1 MIIDQVINRS
11 IKLPSSWFS
20 TPQELFSF
28 ESRLARKYLKLLK
41 VLMNRPKYRSIMR
54 YRSTNNDKYLAIR
67 SKLSTRLGFS
77 IDNDNLYTDLDI
89 ITQHDRLIITYSAS
103 SRISGKATL
112 SVARDIEVSHK
123 LGMHRIAWNQLI
135 RSLPR
140 EYLYYKLSKSRSRRK
155 L

>member
-20 TPQELFSF
+20 TPQELSSF
-28 ESRLARKYLKLLK
+28 ESRLAKKYLKLLK

-67 SKLSTRLGFS
+67 SKLSTQLGFS

-89 ITQHDRLIITYSAS
+89 ITQHDRLIITYPAS
-103 SRISGKATL
+103 SKISGKTTL
-112 SVARDIEVSHK
+112 SVARDIEVSHR

-155 L
+155 S